1 MHRREGP
8 KFPWGKALVWLIP
21 IALIIVVTTGCS
33 NADDEGKGSNH
44 ATSRVV
50 VTSAP
55 ATTDCNIDFVGID
68 STVEDAIFRASEINL
83 AVVDEST
90 SLEDYSRRNSDA
102 SLEIAEVWRNAA
114 ANTGEAPRNLLVTVA
129 EQWELYANIA
139 IDDEIAQAATLRVI
153 GDAFI
158 ELADEFDK
166 CEVAN
171 DLARALRQEGLAA
184 RQTAN
189 EYN

>member
-21 IALIIVVTTGCS
+21 IALIIVVTTACS

-44 ATSRVV
+44 ATSRVI
-50 VTSAP
+50 VTSTP
-55 ATTDCNIDFVGID
+55 ATTDCNRDFVGID

-102 SLEIAEVWRNAA
+102 SLEIAQVWRNAA

>member
-8 KFPWGKALVWLIP
+8 KFPWGKALGWLIP
-21 IALIIVVTTGCS
+21 IALITVVTTACS
-33 NADDEGKGSNH
+33 NAVDEGERSNH
-44 ATSRVV
+44 ATSRVIA
-50 VTSAP
+50 TSTP
-55 ATTDCNIDFVGID
+55 ATTDCNRDFVGID
-68 STVEDAIFRASEINL
+68 STVEDAILRASEINL

-102 SLEIAEVWRNAA
+102 SLEIAQVWRNAA